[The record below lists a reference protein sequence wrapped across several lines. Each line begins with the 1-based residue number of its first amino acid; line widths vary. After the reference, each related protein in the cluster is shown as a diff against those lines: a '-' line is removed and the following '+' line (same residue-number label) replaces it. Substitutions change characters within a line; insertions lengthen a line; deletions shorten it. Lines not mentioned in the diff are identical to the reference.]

1 MSERRIIAAMQV
13 SVDGL
18 IEGPNGEVDWV
29 GSWDDSFG
37 LLPQIDTCVLGGGMY
52 PGYEEYWLSILN
64 TPEGVLSLTGEV
76 PTEDEIAYAR
86 FADRTPHFVL
96 SRTLGQVRWQTT
108 TVVRDVEEI
117 RRLKQ
122 QPGKDIYAVGGA
134 TFISSLM
141 NEELV
146 DELRL
151 TVRPIVLGRGKPL
164 FKDVSDRHAL
174 TLVRAEARDGEKV
187 GLIYG
192 PARSAQS
199 G

>member
-1 MSERRIIAAMQV
+1 MSDRRIIAAIQV

-52 PGYEEYWLSILN
+52 PGYEEYWLSILGN
-64 TPEGVLSLTGEV
+64 PEGVLSLTGEV

-96 SRTLGQVRWQTT
+96 SRTLEQVRWQTS
-108 TVVRDVEEI
+108 TVVRDLAEI
-117 RRLKQ
+117 RRLKEE
-122 QPGKDIYAVGGA
+122 PGKDIYAVGGA

-141 NEELV
+141 NDGLV

-174 TLVRAEARDGEKV
+174 ALVQAEARDGEKV
-187 GLIYG
+187 GLIYR
-192 PARSAQS
+192 PARSAQF

>member
-1 MSERRIIAAMQV
+1 MNERGIIAAMQV

-37 LLPQIDTCVLGGGMY
+37 LLSQIDTCVLGGGMY
-52 PGYEEYWLSILN
+52 PGYEEYWLSILAN
-64 TPEGVLSLTGEV
+64 PEGVLALTGKV

-86 FADRTPHFVL
+86 FADRTPHVVL
-96 SRTLGQVRWQTT
+96 SSTLGEVRWRTT
-108 TVVRDVEEI
+108 RVVRDVEAI

-141 NEELV
+141 NLGLV

-151 TVRPIVLGRGKPL
+151 TLRPIVLGRGKPL
-164 FKDVSDRHAL
+164 FKDVAERHAL
-174 TLVRAEARDGEKV
+174 ALVRAEQREGEKV
-187 GLIYG
+187 GLIYR
-192 PARSAQS
+192 PASSAQP

>member
-1 MSERRIIAAMQV
+1 MSERGIIAAMQV

-37 LLPQIDTCVLGGGMY
+37 LLSQIDTCVLGGGMY
-52 PGYEEYWLSILN
+52 PGYEEYWLSILAN
-64 TPEGVLSLTGEV
+64 PEGVLALTGEV
-76 PTEDEIAYAR
+76 PTQDEVAYAR
-86 FADRTPHFVL
+86 FADRTPHVVL
-96 SRTLGQVRWQTT
+96 SSTLGEVRWQTT
-108 TVVRDVEEI
+108 RVVRDVEAI

-134 TFISSLM
+134 TFVSSLM
-141 NEELV
+141 NLGLV

-151 TVRPIVLGRGKPL
+151 TLRPVVLGRGKPL
-164 FKDVSDRHAL
+164 FKDVAERHML
-174 TLVRAEARDGEKV
+174 TLVRAEQREGEKV
-187 GLIYG
+187 GLIYR
-192 PARSAQS
+192 PASSAQS

>member
-1 MSERRIIAAMQV
+1 MSERQIIAAMQV

-29 GSWDDSFG
+29 GSWDDSFD
-37 LLPQIDTCVLGGGMY
+37 LLPQVDTCVLGGGMY
-52 PGYEEYWLSILN
+52 PGYEQYWTSILAN
-64 TPEGVLSLTGEV
+64 PEGVLDLTGAV
-76 PTEDEIAYAR
+76 PTEDEVAYAR
-86 FADRTPHFVL
+86 FADTTPHFVL
-96 SRTLGQVRWQTT
+96 STTLGEVRWQTS
-108 TVVRDVEEI
+108 TVIRDVEEI

-122 QPGKDIYAVGGA
+122 QPGKGIYAVGGA

-141 NEELV
+141 NEGLV

-164 FKDVSDRHAL
+164 FKDVTDRHAL

-187 GLIYG
+187 GVIYR
-192 PARSAQS
+192 PARSA
-199 G
+199 

>member
-37 LLPQIDTCVLGGGMY
+37 LLSDVDTCVLGGGMY
-52 PGYEEYWLSILN
+52 PGYEEYWTSILAD
-64 TPEGVLSLTGEV
+64 PDGVLSLTGAV
-76 PTEDEIAYAR
+76 PNEDEVAYAR

-96 SRTLGQVRWQTT
+96 SSTLEEVRWETS
-108 TVVRDVEEI
+108 TVVRDFEAI
-117 RRLKQ
+117 RRLKRE
-122 QPGKDIYAVGGA
+122 PGKGIYAVGGA

-141 NEELV
+141 NEGLV

-164 FKDVSDRHAL
+164 FKDVSDRYAL
-174 TLVRAEARDGEKV
+174 ELVRAEARDGEKV
-187 GLIYG
+187 GLIYR
-192 PARSAQS
+192 PASRR
-199 G
+199 

>member
-37 LLPQIDTCVLGGGMY
+37 LLPEIDTCVLGGGMY
-52 PGYEEYWLSILN
+52 PGYEQYWLSILDN
-64 TPEGVLSLTGEV
+64 PEGVLSLTGAV

-96 SRTLGQVRWQTT
+96 SSTLEEVRWQTS
-108 TVVRDVEEI
+108 TVVRDLEEI
-117 RRLKQ
+117 RGLKQ
-122 QPGKDIYAVGGA
+122 QPGKGIYAVGGA

-141 NEELV
+141 NEGLV

-174 TLVRAEARDGEKV
+174 TLVRAEARDDERV
-187 GLIYG
+187 GVIYR
-192 PARSAQS
+192 PTSSA
-199 G
+199 

>member
-37 LLPQIDTCVLGGGMY
+37 LLSQIDTCVLGGGMY
-52 PGYEEYWLSILN
+52 PGYEEYWLSILAN
-64 TPEGVLSLTGEV
+64 PEGALALTGKV

-86 FADRTPHFVL
+86 FADRTLHVVL
-96 SRTLGQVRWQTT
+96 SSTLGEVRWQTT
-108 TVVRDVEEI
+108 RVVRDVEAI

-141 NEELV
+141 NLGLV

-151 TVRPIVLGRGKPL
+151 TLRPIVLGRGKPL
-164 FKDVSDRHAL
+164 FKDVAERHAL
-174 TLVRAEARDGEKV
+174 MLVRAEQRDGEKV
-187 GLIYG
+187 GLIYR
-192 PARSAQS
+192 PASSAQS

>member
-13 SVDGL
+13 SIDGL

-37 LLPQIDTCVLGGGMY
+37 LLSEVDTCVLGGGMY
-52 PGYEEYWLSILN
+52 PGYEEYWTSILAN
-64 TPEGVLSLTGEV
+64 PKGVLSLTGAV
-76 PTEDEIAYAR
+76 PNEDEVAYAR

-96 SRTLGQVRWQTT
+96 SSTLEEVRWQTS
-108 TVVRDVEEI
+108 TVVRDIEAI

-122 QPGKDIYAVGGA
+122 EPGKGIYAVGGA

-141 NEELV
+141 NAGLV

-151 TVRPIVLGRGKPL
+151 TVRPIVLGRGTPL
-164 FKDVSDRHAL
+164 FKDVSDRQAL
-174 TLVRAEARDGEKV
+174 TLIRAEVRDREKV
-187 GLIYG
+187 GLIYR
-192 PARSAQS
+192 PARSA
-199 G
+199 

>member
-29 GSWDDSFG
+29 GNWDDSFG
-37 LLPQIDTCVLGGGMY
+37 LLSEVDTCVLGGGMY
-52 PGYEEYWLSILN
+52 PGYEEYWTSILAN
-64 TPEGVLSLTGEV
+64 PEGVLSLTGAV
-76 PTEDEIAYAR
+76 PNEDEVAYAR

-96 SRTLGQVRWQTT
+96 SSTLGEVPWQTS
-108 TVVRDVEEI
+108 TVVRDIEAI

-122 QPGKDIYAVGGA
+122 EAGKGIYAVGGA

-141 NEELV
+141 NVGLV

-187 GLIYG
+187 GLIYR
-192 PARSAQS
+192 PARSA
-199 G
+199 

>member
-13 SVDGL
+13 SVDGM

-37 LLPQIDTCVLGGGMY
+37 LLSEIDTCVLGGGMY
-52 PGYEEYWLSILN
+52 PGYEEYWTSILAN
-64 TPEGVLSLTGEV
+64 PEGVLALTGQV
-76 PTEDEIAYAR
+76 PNEDEVAYAR

-96 SRTLGQVRWQTT
+96 SSTLGEVHWKTS
-108 TVVRDVEEI
+108 TVIRDLDEI

-122 QPGKDIYAVGGA
+122 QPGKGIYAVGGA
-134 TFISSLM
+134 TFIARLM
-141 NEELV
+141 NEGLV

-187 GLIYG
+187 GMIYR
-192 PARSAQS
+192 PTSSA
-199 G
+199 

>member
-64 TPEGVLSLTGEV
+64 NPEGVLSLTGEV

-96 SRTLGQVRWQTT
+96 SRTLRQVRWQTS

-174 TLVRAEARDGEKV
+174 TLVRAEARDGERV
-187 GLIYG
+187 GMIYQ
-192 PARSAQS
+192 PARSGEFS
-199 G
+199 

>member
-1 MSERRIIAAMQV
+1 MSQRRIIAAMQV

-37 LLPQIDTCVLGGGMY
+37 LLSQIDTCVLGGGMY
-52 PGYEEYWLSILN
+52 PGYEEYWLAILAD
-64 TPEGVLSLTGEV
+64 PEGVLPLTGEV

-86 FADRTPHFVL
+86 FADQTPHFVL
-96 SRTLGQVRWQTT
+96 SSTLGEVRWKTT
-108 TVVRDVEEI
+108 RVVREVEAI

-122 QPGKDIYAVGGA
+122 EPGKDIYAVGGA

-141 NEELV
+141 NLGLV

-151 TVRPIVLGRGKPL
+151 TVRPIVLGRGKAL
-164 FKDVSDRHAL
+164 FKDVNQRHPLA
-174 TLVRAEARDGEKV
+174 LVRAEQREGEKV
-187 GLIYG
+187 GLIYQH
-192 PARSAQS
+192 ANAATSD
-199 G
+199 